1 MSDFFFR
8 VKRRLRYEY
17 LRRFENPAKLTTQQG
32 IFRVPIGVPDPI
44 SRELFLRGHFELD
57 LITEAMELLRKLS
70 GRPKGKGTVIDI
82 GANNGVI
89 SIGMLYTGQL
99 DRAVALEPE
108 PTNYARLCE
117 NVALNGMDDSI
128 LRLNL
133 ALSDR
138 KTSLTF
144 ELSESNWGDHR
155 VRTAAASTGTREIF
169 NEGKR
174 PVITVPA
181 DTLDSLIPELPAA
194 YTSEIAVVWIDV
206 QGYEGTVFAG
216 AREFLSRGIPVV
228 SEVWPYGIG
237 RAGMSMDDFNAL
249 VTSIWPYF
257 WMKRRGRFVRYPML
271 AFRAFLDELGP
282 DGDYDNVIFTHV

>member
-17 LRRFENPAKLTTQQG
+17 LRRFDNPAKLTTQQG
-32 IFRVPIGVPDPI
+32 IFRVPIGVEDPI

-89 SIGMLYTGQL
+89 SIGMLFTGQL

-117 NVALNGMDDSI
+117 NVALNRMDDSI

-144 ELSESNWGDHR
+144 ELSESNYGDHR
-155 VRTAAASTGTREIF
+155 VRAASASSGTREIF

-174 PVITVPA
+174 PIITVPA
-181 DTLDSLIPELPAA
+181 DTFDSLITELPWQVH
-194 YTSEIAVVWIDV
+194 ERDRGCVDRC
-206 QGYEGTVFAG
+206 AG
-216 AREFLSRGIPVV
+216 IRGLRVR
-228 SEVWPYGIG
+228 G
-237 RAGMSMDDFNAL
+237 RARVSVARRPGGIRNLAL
-249 VTSIWPYF
+249 RHCP
-257 WMKRRGRFVRYPML
+257 RRNEHG
-271 AFRAFLDELGP
+271 
-282 DGDYDNVIFTHV
+282 

>member
-1 MSDFFFR
+1 MSDLFFR
-8 VKRRLRYEY
+8 IKRRLRYEY
-17 LRRFENPAKLTTQQG
+17 LRRFDNPAKLSTRQG
-32 IFRVPIGVPDPI
+32 IFRVPIGVEDPI

-117 NVALNGMDDSI
+117 NVTLNQMDGSI

-144 ELSESNWGDHR
+144 ELSESNYGDHR
-155 VRTAAASTGTREIF
+155 VRTASATTREIF

-181 DTLDSLIPELPAA
+181 DTFDSLFTELPAE
-194 YTSEIAVVWIDV
+194 YTNEIAVVWIDV
-206 QGYEGTVFAG
+206 QGYEGYVFAG
-216 AREFLSRGIPVV
+216 AREFLARGIPVV
-228 SEVWPYGIG
+228 SEIWPYGIA
-237 RAGMSMDDFNAL
+237 RAGMSMDDFNTL
-249 VTSIWPYF
+249 VTGIWPHF

-282 DGDYDNVIFTHV
+282 DGDYDNVIFTHA